1 MYRNL
6 FIFLFLLVISFFS
19 CQTKEEESFVIGFS
33 QCLDND
39 EWRRTMLREM
49 ERELAFHSNVQMV
62 MKSAGGN
69 SATQAVQIQEL
80 IDQKVDLLIVSPL
93 EVKPLTP
100 IIEKAYNLGLPV
112 VLVDRRTTSQKYTA
126 FVGADNTLIGENAGD
141 YANVLLNGKGTILIF
156 GEGSSASP
164 TIDRHQGFVE
174 AIKKYP
180 GLSVEAA
187 LIEDWTPEEY
197 TAALRRYLTDH
208 RDIDLIFG
216 ENDRLAKTA
225 YEICKELG
233 LDKTVQIIGV
243 DGLYGEGQGLDL
255 VDQGA
260 LAATVLYPSGGEES
274 IRIAV
279 DILTNQPFEKENQLF
294 TTIINNNNV
303 RILKQQAS
311 KLIDQQANIKRQTA
325 KIDELNKI
333 YATQK
338 NALYITIALLTLV
351 LIFGG
356 VLYYLLREKQR
367 SNRTLEEQNEAILKQ
382 KEEIERVSLKAREA
396 IEDKMRFYS
405 YMSHEFKT
413 PLSLILTPTE
423 DLIHRKSFDRKEVIP
438 VLSLIQ
444 KNANRLLR
452 LVEQILDLRRI
463 DAGKMELSLAT
474 YDLVGFIREIV
485 GDFRMNAQKH
495 RIDLQFIS
503 PFPELAY
510 TFDAEKLDKVLF
522 NILSNAFKY
531 TPDGGLIHVSLLRQ
545 NDTVKIAISDNGVGM
560 DTPDREKVF
569 ELFYRAHQNTSFG
582 TGLGLALSREFVQLH
597 EGEIEVTSEKGKGT
611 TFIIS
616 LPYTVQ
622 EQPTEIRALP
632 SLVHQFE
639 EITVPNS
646 PEPAGQSTS
655 DTSLVII
662 EDNPDLLQF
671 LKTKFAAEYQVQ
683 TADSA
688 EAGWELILRTIP
700 DLILSDVTLPRQ
712 DGFSL
717 TQKIKEDFRTSHIP
731 VVLLTAKGG
740 MESQMEG
747 TRAGADVY
755 VAKPFNQQL
764 LEQKVKTL
772 LDNRNRV
779 RRRFSNEVTN
789 PTQVPT
795 GERKFLLDFEL
806 LIEKHIKDNTLS
818 VENLSQELGMSRV
831 QLYRKITA
839 LTNKN
844 VNDYIAEY
852 KVKKA
857 KQLLAD
863 PALNITEIAYE
874 LGFNTPSYFTTFFKQ
889 KSGQTPS
896 EWRNSL
902 V

>member
-1 MYRNL
+1 MHRITIL
-6 FIFLFLLVISFFS
+6 LLLSLCCFLFS
-19 CQTKEEESFVIGFS
+19 CTTKEEKKYVIGFS

-39 EWRRTMLREM
+39 EWRRTMVLEM
-49 ERELAFHSNVQMV
+49 ERELAFHPNVRMI

-69 SATQAVQIQEL
+69 SATQAAQIQEL
-80 IDQKVDLLIVSPL
+80 IGEKVDLLIVSPL

-100 IIEKAYNLGLPV
+100 TIEKVYDLGVPV

-126 FVGADNTLIGENAGD
+126 FVGADNTLVGQNAGD
-141 YANVLLNGKGTILIF
+141 YANVLLNGRGRVLIF
-156 GEGSSASP
+156 GEGASASP
-164 TIDRHQGFVE
+164 TIDRHRGFVE

-187 LIEDWTPEEY
+187 LIEDWTPAEY
-197 TAALRRYLTDH
+197 AAGLRKYLTEH

-225 YEICKELG
+225 YEVCKELG
-233 LDKTVQIIGV
+233 LDKSIQIIGV
-243 DGLYGEGQGLDL
+243 DGLYGQDQGIDL
-255 VDQGA
+255 VDKGA
-260 LAATVLYPSGGEES
+260 LAATVLYPSGGEEA

-279 DILTNQPFEKENQLF
+279 DILTKQPFDKENQLF
-294 TTIINNNNV
+294 TTIINSNNV

-338 NALYITIALLTLV
+338 NALYSTIAFLAV
-351 LIFGG
+351 VMAFGG

-367 SNRTLEEQNEAILKQ
+367 SNKILGEQNEAILKQ
-382 KEEIERVSLKAREA
+382 KEEIERVSHQARQA
-396 IEDKMRFYS
+396 IEDKIRFYS

-413 PLSLILTPTE
+413 PLSLILTPTD
-423 DLIHRKSFDRKEVIP
+423 DLLDRKAYERKEVMP
-438 VLSLIQ
+438 VLALIQ

-463 DAGKMELSLAT
+463 DAGKMELNLGT
-474 YDLVGFIREIV
+474 YDLVGFMREIV
-485 GDFRMNAQKH
+485 GDFKMKAQKS
-495 RIDLQFIS
+495 RIDLRFIS
-503 PFPELAY
+503 QLPELAY
-510 TFDAEKLDKVLF
+510 TFDVEKLDKVLF
-522 NILSNAFKY
+522 NLLSNAFKY
-531 TPDGGLIHVSLLRQ
+531 TLDGGLIHVALVRK
-545 NDTVKIAISDNGVGM
+545 NEAIEISVTDNGVGM
-560 DTPDREKVF
+560 DGQDKEKVF
-569 ELFYRAHQNTSFG
+569 ELFYRANQNVSFG

-597 EGEIEVTSEKGKGT
+597 KGGIGVVSEKGKGT
-611 TFIIS
+611 TFTIE
-616 LPYTVQ
+616 LPYTVG
-622 EQPTEIRALP
+622 EAVTEIQQLP
-632 SLVHQFE
+632 TLIHME
-639 EITVPNS
+639 EEVPILLSTPSNT
-646 PEPAGQSTS
+646 QSTS

-671 LKTKFAAEYQVQ
+671 LKAKFATDYQVH
-683 TADSA
+683 TASSA
-688 EAGWELILRTIP
+688 EEGWEVILQTIP
-700 DLILSDVTLPRQ
+700 DLILSDVTLPGQ
-712 DGFSL
+712 DGFLL

-740 MESQMEG
+740 MESQIEG
-747 TRAGADVY
+747 TRAGADMY
-755 VAKPFNQQL
+755 VSKPFNQQL

-779 RRRFSNEVTN
+779 KRRFSNEVTN
-789 PTQVPT
+789 LNQVPS

-806 LIEKHIKDNTLS
+806 LIEKHLKDNTLS
-818 VENLSQELGMSRV
+818 VENLSHELGMSRV

-852 KVKKA
+852 KIKKA

-863 PALNITEIAYE
+863 PNLNITEIAYE

-896 EWRNSL
+896 EWRNS
-902 V
+902 

>member
-1 MYRNL
+1 MFRNT
-6 FIFLFLLVISFFS
+6 ILFLLAFTLSLFS
-19 CQTKEEESFVIGFS
+19 CKTENTTTYVIGFS

-39 EWRRTMLREM
+39 EWRRTMLKEM
-49 ERELAFHSNVQMV
+49 ERELAFHPNVQMI

-69 SATQAVQIQEL
+69 SAIQAIQIQEL
-80 IDQKVDLLIVSPL
+80 MEQKVDLLIVTPL

-100 IIEKAYNLGLPV
+100 IIEKAYNLGFPV

-141 YANVLLNGKGTILIF
+141 YANVLLNGRGTVLIF
-156 GEGSSASP
+156 GEGASASP
-164 TIDRHQGFVE
+164 TIDRHRGFVE
-174 AIKKYP
+174 AIKNYP

-187 LIEDWTPEEY
+187 LIEDWTPAEY
-197 TAALRRYLTDH
+197 TAGLRKYLTDH
-208 RDIDLIFG
+208 QDIDLIFG

-225 YEICKELG
+225 YEVSKDLG
-233 LDKTVQIIGV
+233 LEKKIQIIGV
-243 DGLYGEGQGLDL
+243 DGLYGDGQGIEL

-260 LAATVLYPSGGEES
+260 LAATVLYPTGGEEA
-274 IRIAV
+274 IRVAV
-279 DILTNQPFEKENQLF
+279 NILTKQPFEKENQLF
-294 TTIINNNNV
+294 TTIINSSNV

-311 KLIDQQANIKRQTA
+311 KLIDQQANIKRQSA
-325 KIDELNKI
+325 KIEELNKI
-333 YATQK
+333 YASQK

-356 VLYYLLREKQR
+356 VLYSLLREKQR
-367 SNRTLEEQNEAILKQ
+367 SNKILAEQNVAILEQ

-396 IEDKMRFYS
+396 IEDKIRFYS

-423 DLIHRKSFDRKEVIP
+423 DLLDRKAYERKEVIP
-438 VLSLIQ
+438 VLTLIK

-463 DAGKMELSLAT
+463 DAGKMELNLGT
-474 YDLVGFIREIV
+474 YDLVGFMREIV
-485 GDFRMNAQKH
+485 GDFRMKAQKS
-495 RIDLQFIS
+495 RIDLRFIS
-503 PFPELAY
+503 QLPELAY
-510 TFDAEKLDKVLF
+510 PFDAEKLDKVLF
-522 NILSNAFKY
+522 NLLSNAFKY
-531 TPDGGLIHVSLLRQ
+531 TPEGGLIHVALVR
-545 NDTVKIAISDNGVGM
+545 NNGAIEISVTDNGVGM
-560 DTPDREKVF
+560 DGQDKEKVF
-569 ELFYRAHQNTSFG
+569 ELFYRANQNVSFG

-597 EGEIEVTSEKGKGT
+597 KGEIGVVSEKGKGT
-611 TFIIS
+611 TFTIG
-616 LPYTVQ
+616 LPYAVEVPPAAIQ
-622 EQPTEIRALP
+622 ELP
-632 SLVHQFE
+632 SLIHPE
-639 EITVPNS
+639 EEVPRALHPAPSAQTV
-646 PEPAGQSTS
+646 S
-655 DTSLVII
+655 DISLVII

-671 LKTKFAAEYQVQ
+671 LKAKFATDYQVH
-683 TADSA
+683 TASSA
-688 EAGWELILRTIP
+688 EEGWELILRTIP
-700 DLILSDVTLPRQ
+700 DLILSDVTLPGQ

-740 MESQMEG
+740 MESQIEG
-747 TRAGADVY
+747 TRAGADMY
-755 VAKPFNQQL
+755 VSKPFNQQL

-806 LIEKHIKDNTLS
+806 LIEKHLKDNTLS
-818 VENLSQELGMSRV
+818 VENLSHELGMSRV

-852 KVKKA
+852 KLKKA

-863 PALNITEIAYE
+863 PSLNITEIAYE

-896 EWRNSL
+896 EWRNS
-902 V
+902 